1 MSESYL
7 DRPQDDGT
15 HKAHPAYNRGKV
27 AGVKVMIS
35 IITNIINSTDKGQGV
50 NISPQVEATR
60 RALLKYKDVLES
72 LTEAKNVT
80 TASNC
85 TQALKEAEKLVASI
99 KF

>member
-27 AGVKVMIS
+27 AGIVTILN
-35 IITNIINSTDKGQGV
+35 IIRNIINGVDTGQGE
-50 NISPQVEATR
+50 NKSPQVEAVR
-60 RALLKYKDVLES
+60 RAVLEYKQTLDS
-72 LTEAKNVT
+72 SSSKSSEEAINNAKNI
-80 TASNC
+80 
-85 TQALKEAEKLVASI
+85 VASA

>member
-27 AGVKVMIS
+27 AGVRTVLEIVK
-35 IITNIINSTDKGQGV
+35 NILTDVDTGNGV
-50 NISPQVEATR
+50 SKSPQVEAVR
-60 RALLKYKDVLES
+60 RAILEYKTTLEGS
-72 LTEAKNVT
+72 TSKSAKE
-80 TASNC
+80 
-85 TQALKEAEKLVASI
+85 ALKEAKKIVASV